1 MQSPFS
7 AAIAEKPLQPF
18 QWVVIAAALVV
29 LVIEGIDLQSL
40 PIVTPLILEE
50 WGIDRAEFGWA
61 LSAALLGM
69 AFGSSLGGWLGD
81 RWGRLKA
88 LYLAALIFGA
98 STIAAA
104 YAHGVLALSLIRV
117 AGGLGFGAG
126 YPNALALVN
135 DWVPARLR
143 TYVIAALSIGIPLG
157 TSIAALL
164 VPPLLPGYG
173 WRGIFLIFGA
183 GSILIGTA
191 LFLVLREAPAWLL
204 ARGRREQAQRNAARV
219 IGPGIELTAEPAT
232 AVEQAAGTRSIGV
245 LHASNKWLNIGIG
258 VSFAACT
265 TLIYGLSSWATVF
278 LTASGFTT
286 AQAANAIFW
295 FGILSMIG
303 AIAAGWLVRTFGS
316 RAVIAGCAA
325 LTLAS
330 IVALGVLIDTIDPAP
345 SWGERQAAALLVG
358 VIGGLVSMNI
368 AAFYA
373 VMAAGYPQSCR
384 AAAIGFHLTV
394 ARVGV
399 ITMVFFGGTLMNLG
413 NGSFVWYFGMMGAIS
428 LLMFTAVFLVD
439 RHIPPLRR
447 GGGGGLNGPASAT
460 HSPAN
465 ANGTPASR

>member
-7 AAIAEKPLQPF
+7 AAIADKPLRPF
-18 QWVVIAAALVV
+18 QWLVIVAALIV

-50 WGIDRAEFGWA
+50 WGIDRAAFGPA
-61 LSAALLGM
+61 LAAALFGM

-81 RWGRLKA
+81 KWGRLKT
-88 LYLAALIFGA
+88 LYLATLIFGA

-104 YAHGVLALSLIRV
+104 WADDVLTISLVRV

-143 TYVIAALSIGIPLG
+143 TYVIATLSIGIPLG
-157 TSIAALL
+157 TSVAALL
-164 VPPLLPGYG
+164 VPPLLPEHG
-173 WRGIFLIFGA
+173 WRGIFLIFGV
-183 GSILIGTA
+183 GSIVLGTV
-191 LFLVLREAPAWLL
+191 LFLVLREAPAYLL
-204 ARGRREQAQRNAARV
+204 ARGRTEEAQRNAARV
-219 IGPGIELTAEPAT
+219 IGPGIALVPEPAT
-232 AVEQAAGTRSIGV
+232 AAEQAAGTRAIGV
-245 LHASNKWLNIGIG
+245 LHPANKFLNIGIG
-258 VSFAACT
+258 LSFAACT

-278 LTASGFTT
+278 LTGAGFTT

-295 FGILSMIG
+295 FGILSMAG

-316 RAVIAGCAA
+316 RAVIVGCAT

-330 IVALGVLIDTIDPAP
+330 IVALGVLIDTIAP
-345 SWGERQAAALLVG
+345 TPSFGERQAASLLVG
-358 VIGGLVSMNI
+358 VIGGLISMNI
-368 AAFYA
+368 AGFYA

-413 NGSFVWYFGMMGAIS
+413 NGSFVWYFGTMAAIS
-428 LLMFTAVFLVD
+428 LLMYAAAFIVD
-439 RHIPPLRR
+439 RHIEPLGRA
-447 GGGGGLNGPASAT
+447 PALA
-460 HSPAN
+460 
-465 ANGTPASR
+465 

>member
-7 AAIAEKPLQPF
+7 AAIADKPMRPF
-18 QWVVIAAALVV
+18 QWVVIVAALIV

-61 LSAALLGM
+61 LSAALFGM

-104 YAHGVLALSLIRV
+104 YAHDVLALSLIRV

-173 WRGIFLIFGA
+173 WRGIFLIFGT

-219 IGPGIELTAEPAT
+219 IGPGIELIAEPAT

-258 VSFAACT
+258 LSFAACT
-265 TLIYGLSSWATVF
+265 TLIYGVSSWAPIV
-278 LTASGFTT
+278 LTSSGVTT
-286 AQAANAIFW
+286 GQAASAMGT
-295 FGILSMIG
+295 FGILSMAG
-303 AIAAGWLVRTFGS
+303 AIAAGWLVRRFGS
-316 RAVIAGCAA
+316 RAVIVGCAT
-325 LTLAS
+325 LTFAS
-330 IVALGVLIDTIDPAP
+330 LLALGWVIETMSAAP
-345 SWGERQAAALLVG
+345 SWNERQAAALLVG
-358 VIGGLVSMNI
+358 LIGGLISMNI
-368 AAFYA
+368 ATFYA
-373 VMAAGYPQSCR
+373 VMTVGYPQSCR

-394 ARVGV
+394 ARAGV
-399 ITMVFFGGTLMNLG
+399 ITMVFFGGYLMNMG
-413 NGSFVWYFGMMGAIS
+413 DGTFWFYFGTMAAIS
-428 LLMFTAVFLVD
+428 LLMYAAAFLVD
-439 RHIPPLRR
+439 RHIEPLKREKV
-447 GGGGGLNGPASAT
+447 GALQPHG
-460 HSPAN
+460 
-465 ANGTPASR
+465 